1 MPTTDCKS
9 EAARG
14 QTTIQARRSTSQRVC
29 PPAIAKSARN
39 EFNDYTDCDG
49 HANRAGNH
57 ATHKLKLHGHPGTD
71 HDSGAPVHR
80 AQGLSPDDCE
90 DGLQ

>member
-39 EFNDYTDCDG
+39 EFNDYTNCDG
-49 HANRAGNH
+49 HTNRTGNH
-57 ATHKLKLHGHPGTD
+57 ATHKLQFHGHSGTD
-71 HDSGAPVHR
+71 HDSGESISFAK
-80 AQGLSPDDCE
+80 GLSPSGCE
-90 DGLQ
+90 VHL